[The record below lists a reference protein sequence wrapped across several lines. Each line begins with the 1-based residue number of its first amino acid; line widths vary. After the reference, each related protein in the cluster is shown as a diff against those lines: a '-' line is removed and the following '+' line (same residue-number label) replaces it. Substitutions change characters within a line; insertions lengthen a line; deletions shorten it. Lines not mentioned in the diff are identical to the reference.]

1 MNTAI
6 EEERPM
12 CRPEGVPEPDRLREF
27 ALAALSH
34 DAVDDAVT
42 GLLFEHVVEGRYH
55 PSVIAAELPRLLEEV
70 LGAATLADWQALA
83 GLLVSEQGS
92 AAQAAQSGG
101 GERRVTAL
109 GTRIDVGLIREFLW
123 LALTHPAAA
132 PRLEAA
138 LAEGKE
144 GVHPW
149 VFATSLRRVVEGLLR
164 ALGEEDWN
172 VITGQ
177 LIAEARALDGEV

>member
-6 EEERPM
+6 EEEQAM
-12 CRPEGVPEPDRLREF
+12 CRLGSVPEPDRLREF

-42 GLLFEHVVEGRYH
+42 ELLFEHVVEGRYH

-70 LGAATLADWQALA
+70 AGAATLTDWQALA

-123 LALTHPAAA
+123 MALTHPAAA
-132 PRLEAA
+132 TR
-138 LAEGKE
+138 
-144 GVHPW
+144 
-149 VFATSLRRVVEGLLR
+149 LLR
-164 ALGEEDWN
+164 QRSTRGRTTPTSGRLRLRCGGPSRASSGRWAKT
-172 VITGQ
+172 TGT
-177 LIAEARALDGEV
+177 